1 MPDDGP
7 VTASPLEQPP
17 AVTEDDASEVQGL
30 GQETTP
36 EVLPA
41 REPFRTLFRWLG
53 LAEQAAG
60 IVLLV
65 VILVLVL
72 VQVAQ
77 RYLPGGGWA
86 WTGEISRFAMVWA
99 TFIMA
104 GYLLAHDGHIAIKV
118 VDYFLPVR
126 ALAGVKLLGHALITV
141 TCIAMMYATYDFM
154 THDRGQVTAAA
165 EIPLAFIYAV
175 VAFGFASTA
184 LRGVI
189 TMLVLDLPEIRR
201 GEKVVV

>member
-17 AVTEDDASEVQGL
+17 AATEDDASEVHGL
-30 GQETTP
+30 GEETTP

-41 REPFRTLFRWLG
+41 REPFRSLLRWLG

-77 RYLPGGGWA
+77 RYLPGGAA
-86 WTGEISRFAMVWA
+86 WTGEIARFAMVWA
-99 TFIMA
+99 TFVMA
-104 GYLLAHDGHIAIKV
+104 GYLLAHDQHIAIKV

-126 ALAGVKLLGHALITV
+126 VLGAVKLVGHALIAV

-165 EIPLAFIYAV
+165 EIPLAVIYAV
-175 VAFGFASTA
+175 VAVGFASAA
-184 LRGVI
+184 LRAVVSI
-189 TMLVLDLPEIRR
+189 FVLDLPELRT
-201 GEKVVV
+201 GDKEVA